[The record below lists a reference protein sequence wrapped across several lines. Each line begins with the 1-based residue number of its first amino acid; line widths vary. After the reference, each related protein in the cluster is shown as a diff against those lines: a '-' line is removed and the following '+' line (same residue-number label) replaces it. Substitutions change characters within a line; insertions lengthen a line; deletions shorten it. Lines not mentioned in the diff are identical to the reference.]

1 MGKELD
7 AEDAGEDI
15 WKAMVGDGL
24 FQLRRD
30 LAIKAMWSMIGS
42 GKGW

>member
-15 WKAMVGDGL
+15 WEAMVGDESSNGL

-30 LAIKAMWSMIGS
+30 LAIKAM
-42 GKGW
+42 